1 MNKELDFA
9 FGGTY
14 DVIAVGAGTAGIFA
28 AISAARCGAKTLL
41 VEKNALPGG
50 TMTAAGVN
58 YPGLFHAWG
67 KQIIDGPCY
76 EAIRRVQAMG
86 GAVIPEIVE
95 RPQAHW
101 MMQIRLNPFAFV
113 TVCEEMLLESGVTVQ
128 YHCTPVWAEC
138 DGDGARLGVAGKG
151 QRLCFSASVLIDTT
165 GDANL
170 TTMCGFATEQSDT
183 LQPATLIQDIAGY
196 ERNKID
202 AGVVAELYA
211 AALEDGTLAE
221 GDFQYNDPMKAF
233 REGRVSMH
241 IGGYDASTISGKTAL
256 ELAAR
261 ATLRRMLAFLRTV
274 PGGEGVYVRSFAP
287 ECGVRETKRIVGEGC
302 MCVDKYLSGYVYPDA
317 IAYCFYPVDLHET
330 VGVHQIHLKP
340 GIVPTIPYAALIP
353 KGADRLLVAGR
364 CAAGDTETNSAYR
377 VQAACMAMGQ
387 AAGVAAAIAAK
398 MDISVRRVPYGT
410 LSRELETLGAIVPH
424 DEPT

>member
-9 FGGTY
+9 FGGAY
-14 DVIAVGAGTAGIFA
+14 DVIVVGAGTAGIFA
-28 AISAARCGAKTLL
+28 AISAARRGAKTLL

-76 EAIRRVQAMG
+76 EAIRRAEAMG

-95 RPQAHW
+95 QPQAHW
-101 MMQIRLNPFAFV
+101 MMQIRLNSFAFV
-113 TVCEEMLLESGVTVQ
+113 AVCEEMLLESGVTVR
-128 YHCTPVWAEC
+128 YHAAPVWAEC
-138 DGDGARLGVAGKG
+138 SGDGVRLGVAGKG
-151 QRLCFSASVLIDTT
+151 ERLYFSASVLIDTT

-170 TTMCGFATEQSDT
+170 TTLCGFAVEQSDT

-196 ERNKID
+196 DRDKID
-202 AGVVAELYA
+202 AGRVAELYA
-211 AALEDGTLAE
+211 AALANGTLAE

-233 REGRVSMH
+233 REGRISMH
-241 IGGYDASTISGKTAL
+241 ISGYDASSIAGKTAL

-261 ATLRRMLAFLRTV
+261 ATLKRMLAFLRTV
-274 PGGEGVYVRSFAP
+274 PGGEEVYVCRFAP
-287 ECGVRETKRIVGEGC
+287 ECGVRETNRIIGEGY
-302 MCVDKYLSGYVYPDA
+302 MSVDNYLSGYVYPDA

-330 VGVHQIHLKP
+330 VGVHQIHLAP
-340 GIVPTIPYAALIP
+340 GIVPTIPYTALIP
-353 KGADRLLVAGR
+353 QGADRLLAAGR
-364 CAAGDTETNSAYR
+364 CAAGDTEANSAYR

-387 AAGVAAAIAAK
+387 AAGVAAAIAAR
-398 MDISVRRVPYGT
+398 MGVSVRQVP
-410 LSRELETLGAIVPH
+410 LDALRQELKALGAIVPH
-424 DEPT
+424 NEPT